1 MKGSAPKLD
10 WKFLQVFGDKASVE
24 KVSEE
29 DIISA
34 ISFDKTGRFLSLGDR
49 AGRLI
54 IFEQCAT
61 AKSKRVEFQYL
72 TELQS
77 HTREF
82 DYLKSTDIEEKIN

>member
-1 MKGSAPKLD
+1 MKSQIPKLD
-10 WKFLQVFGDKASVE
+10 WKYLQVFGDKASSDN
-24 KVSEE
+24 VSDE

-34 ISFDKTGRFLSLGDR
+34 IQFDKTGRYLSLGDR

-54 IFEQCAT
+54 IFEIPQQKKKDKA
-61 AKSKRVEFQYL
+61 EYQYL

-82 DYLKSTDIEEKIN
+82 DFLKSTDIEEKIN

>member
-1 MKGSAPKLD
+1 VTAK
-10 WKFLQVFGDKASVE
+10 
-24 KVSEE
+24 KVNEE

-34 ISFDKTGRFLSLGDR
+34 IQFDQTGHYLSLGDR

-54 IFEQCAT
+54 VFEQSQGNKKT
-61 AKSKRVEFQYL
+61 PEYQYL

-77 HTREF
+77 HVREF

>member
-1 MKGSAPKLD
+1 M
-10 WKFLQVFGDKASVE
+10 FGDKASSDN
-24 KVSEE
+24 VSDE

-34 ISFDKTGRFLSLGDR
+34 IQFDKTGRYLSLGDR

-54 IFEQCAT
+54 VFEIPQPG
-61 AKSKRVEFQYL
+61 KKKDKVEYQYL

-82 DYLKSTDIEEKIN
+82 DFLKSTDIEEKINQI